1 MYLFYKFILQFLD
14 CVEVDMEMIEN
25 VSEDFHLNQ
34 PEVSP
39 NQPARLVTKNI
50 HTRNTHQ
57 CLTAYRGMY
66 SHPFFLI

>member
-39 NQPARLVTKNI
+39 NQPVRLVTKNI

-57 CLTAYRGMY
+57 CLTAYRGMC